1 MSATPVFNLNAS
13 NINYTNDEELQKE
26 LAKKPGNYF
35 DTPGPADLV
44 IAAAELHANRATGDV
59 YCAKDPTW
67 FNVKLTLKSAD
78 GKEINHWLQV
88 PTTKLEFGEKGT
100 LFVFNKLQ
108 EFLIGLGEVVTIAK
122 IQGLLEKY
130 FANPAKLVGQKV
142 NVTLGYEG
150 PYVTK
155 AENSDEFVV
164 MVKGHPMKDEGVEV
178 RLPDRSSAV
187 TYAKSQNIEPSFLR
201 ILKFTPKKP
210 VRAAKAA
217 TTDW

>member
-1 MSATPVFNLNAS
+1 MNATPTFNLNAS
-13 NINYTNDEELQKE
+13 NINFTSDEELQKK
-26 LAKKPGNYF
+26 LAEKTGNYF
-35 DTPGPADLV
+35 DTPGQVDLV
-44 IAAAELHANRATGDV
+44 ISAAELHPNKTTKDV

-67 FNVKLTLKSAD
+67 FNVKLTLKSSD

-88 PTTKLEFGEKGT
+88 PTTKLEFGEKNT

-108 EFLIGLGEVVTIAK
+108 EFLIGLGEIVTIAK

-130 FANPAKLVGQKV
+130 FVKLDKLVGQKV

-155 AENSDEFVV
+155 ADDSEEFVV
-164 MVKGHPMKDEGVEV
+164 MVKGHPMKDEGAEV

-201 ILKFTPKKP
+201 VLKFTAKKP